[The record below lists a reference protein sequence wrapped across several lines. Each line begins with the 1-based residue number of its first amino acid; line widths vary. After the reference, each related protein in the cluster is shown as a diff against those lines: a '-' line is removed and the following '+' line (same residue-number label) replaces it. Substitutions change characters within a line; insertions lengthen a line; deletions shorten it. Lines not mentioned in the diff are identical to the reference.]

1 MKRGCF
7 IMKRGSSSPVN
18 TSTVSWMKRG
28 RFIRGRGGRHLISSL
43 IHVSSTL
50 RRTCL
55 YSSLWYESLGLIACL
70 IFCFI
75 ILHFSVVAPHHLQIM
90 HRPHKAL
97 LREVCCIVSSQE
109 ICQTVNQCWYPT
121 PFVVYRVIR
130 GRSFGINL
138 TVCIWDV
145 YQRSTSE

>member
-1 MKRGCF
+1 
-7 IMKRGSSSPVN
+7 
-18 TSTVSWMKRG
+18 MKRG

-75 ILHFSVVAPHHLQIM
+75 ILHFSVVAPHHLQIV

-97 LREVCCIVSSQE
+97 LREVCCIVSSSVQPRDMSNSE
-109 ICQTVNQCWYPT
+109 PMLISYA
-121 PFVVYRVIR
+121 IR
-130 GRSFGINL
+130 CLPCDTRSF
-138 TVCIWDV
+138 VRYKSYCVYMRCI
-145 YQRSTSE
+145 STKYK